1 MSTQAHH
8 EQASLFSADTS
19 TRRHPRH
26 VLSYGLGLDSTVM
39 VTLHCC
45 RRGP

>member
-1 MSTQAHH
+1 MTAVQD
-8 EQASLFSADTS
+8 ELFGPET
-19 TRRHPRH
+19 TTTTPRH
-26 VLSYGLGLDSTVM
+26 VLSWGLGADSTVM

>member
-1 MSTQAHH
+1 MTTQHH
-8 EQASLFSADTS
+8 QQGSLFNHTHAH
-19 TRRHPRH
+19 HPRH